1 MLMLCFLLDKRVI
14 KANKDSNYA
23 AVAADTFSSELG
35 ILSKSKPRLITSP
48 TLREVPPGTN
58 GGVTAAGLLAGIFGA
73 FTVALT
79 SAVLLPFDLSGRYS
93 DGSELYVKE
102 RALWTLA
109 MTAWGALG
117 SVLDSVL
124 GSLLQASVVD
134 KATGRVV
141 EGDGGRKV
149 STLFPFFWILLH
161 LDSFLLTMLYYDR
174 FSSTPLPL
182 HPVKVDVSR
191 LDATYWTITW

>member
-1 MLMLCFLLDKRVI
+1 MYRVQ
-14 KANKDSNYA
+14 ANKCSNYA

-35 ILSKSKPRLITSP
+35 ILSKSNPRLITSL

-58 GGVTAAGLLAGIFGA
+58 GGVTATGLLAGVFGA

-79 SAVLLPFDLSGRYS
+79 SAVLLPFDLSGNHT
-93 DGSELYVKE
+93 DGSGLYVKE

-134 KATGRVV
+134 KTTGKVV
-141 EGDGGRKV
+141 EGNGGRKV
-149 STLFPFFWILLH
+149 STYSTYDSLL
-161 LDSFLLTMLYYDR
+161 LCI
-174 FSSTPLPL
+174 SSC
-182 HPVKVDVSR
+182 KC
-191 LDATYWTITW
+191 